1 MSSFPIGS
9 KVMLQNLIKG
19 SQYNGKHGVIKTN
32 PDGNNDERQQ
42 VLLHDEQKILSVK
55 PKNILLVDPKFYRCG
70 NCGNTGGDLLQC
82 ECDLCKK
89 LKGRTFPTF
98 YCNNSDQCKKSNEE
112 DHNRMQELLLGFT
125 NLLLDAKK
133 KQCAGQ
139 DALRMHDGDEDL
151 FKDPPAREEC
161 SICFLPA
168 PIDESQWFYQPC
180 CGKDICHGCIHQV
193 NVQTDDCLCPYCRAP
208 VLVSS
213 QTPEMIKRINKR
225 MDVHDCGAF
234 HLLGTIYSKGWYG
247 MEKDM
252 NKAAD
257 LWTQGAALGSCK
269 SHFSL
274 AEMYYE
280 GDIDKAKHH
289 LGIAAMGGDVKA
301 RAQLGRMEL
310 KIVTDTA
317 LVEAG
322 IINGVPM
329 RRAIKHFTIAAK
341 MGCEG
346 SMDTITKG
354 YSSYFENYITKNEY
368 EATLRAHQDA
378 KESMKSAQREEAAE
392 WNILQKL
399 CQEMGRTYVKDELIS
414 VFGVTGSA
422 DA

>member
-19 SQYNGKHGVIKTN
+19 SQYNGKDGVIKTN

-42 VLLHDEQKILSVK
+42 VLLRYEHKILCVK
-55 PKNILLVDPKFYRCG
+55 PKNMKLLGCG
-70 NCGNTGGDLLQC
+70 NCGNTTGGDLLQC

-247 MEKDM
+247 VEKDM